1 MELRSPFRNWDSRI
15 LQPPPE
21 PFMHLT
27 LLQHQHSVQGRA
39 EHSSPMPLCTNISL
53 PVLPLSSPHF
63 PLSICL
69 LLFCKID
76 ETLFSAG
83 WHSSTC
89 IHCTLLSSFLCAS
102 LLPVT
107 VSLHSLVQAESVL
120 ASLLSA
126 VLLLLKSFVRICSL
140 YKNLQERRG

>member
-15 LQPPPE
+15 LPPPPE

-89 IHCTLLSSFLCAS
+89 IHRTLLSSFLCAS

-126 VLLLLKSFVRICSL
+126 VLLLLKCLVRICSL